1 MLFDVLS
8 IGTATSDVDFNVVN
22 SEVFFEEGQKRKS
35 LPLRILDDRLAERQ
49 EWFVVRLTQPT
60 GGAKLSAPTE
70 CNVTIDASDDPNGLF
85 GEFHG
90 RQTDITGRLT
100 DKWRDGETKCNVTID
115 AFDDPNGLFGE

>member
-85 GEFHG
+85 GTYYGREE
-90 RQTDITGRLT
+90 RQTDVT
-100 DKWRDGETKCNVTID
+100 DKSTARGTDGLQRHHRRVR
-115 AFDDPNGLFGE
+115 